1 MPRSP
6 GLMPLEPSFDI
17 FLFAVVGEDRRGVP
31 VSVLSILAR
40 SNIDPWEEAASLARL
55 PRTTA
60 ADRLAGLITAVP
72 DGIEGSACPETT
84 ASRLV
89 KLLPHASIAID
100 HPFATMAR
108 TTTMQFPA
116 VSARSRVA
124 AILLCAA
131 LIASLVYVVS
141 SSEPDTQ
148 TGHTAEAA
156 ITSPTDR

>member
-1 MPRSP
+1 
-6 GLMPLEPSFDI
+6 MPLEPSFDV
-17 FLFAVVGEDRRGVP
+17 FLFAVVGEDQRGLP
-31 VSVLSILAR
+31 ISVLSILAR
-40 SNIDPWEEAASLARL
+40 SNIDPWEEAARLARL

-60 ADRLAGLITAVP
+60 ADRLASLITAVP

-89 KLLPHASIAID
+89 KLLPHSSIAID

-116 VSARSRVA
+116 ASARTRLA

-131 LIASLVYVVS
+131 LIASFGYVVS
-141 SSEPDTQ
+141 GTRSAAQ
-148 TGHTAEAA
+148 AGHATAAA